1 MRERERLGCRRVELK
16 TDALND
22 RSRRALEALPA
33 QFEGVHR
40 QHMLVRDGENRD
52 SAWYSI
58 LDHEWPEVR
67 ANLARRLL
75 ARGDTD
81 DAVVRL

>member
-1 MRERERLGCRRVELK
+1 MSEPRRFMP
-16 TDALND
+16 T
-22 RSRRALEALPA
+22 RRAALAALPA

-58 LDHEWPEVR
+58 LDSEWPAVR
-67 ANLARRLL
+67 ENLLRRLDR
-75 ARGDTD
+75 A
-81 DAVVRL
+81 